1 MKKLIV
7 FVPETHVEMLKE
19 ALFDAGAGRLGDY
32 KRCSW
37 QTLGQGQFQ
46 PNAAANPYLGS
57 AGKLESVFEYR
68 VEMVCDDSCL
78 ADAVAAL
85 RKAHPYEEPAFDIIE
100 LADFERYRRD

>member
-7 FVPETHVEMLKE
+7 FVPETHVEVLKE
-19 ALFDAGAGRLGDY
+19 ALFDAGAGRVGDY
-32 KRCSW
+32 ERCSW
-37 QTLGQGQFQ
+37 QALGQGQFQ
-46 PNAAANPYLGS
+46 PNAAANPCLGS

-100 LADFERYRRD
+100 LVDFERYRRD

>member
-1 MKKLIV
+1 MKKLVV
-7 FVPETHVEMLKE
+7 FVPETHVEAIKD

-32 KRCSW
+32 ERCSW
-37 QTLGQGQFQ
+37 QALGQGQFQ

-57 AGKLESVFEYR
+57 AGELESVFEYR

-78 ADAVAAL
+78 ADAHAAL

-100 LADFERYRRD
+100 LVDFERYRRD

>member
-1 MKKLIV
+1 MKKLVV
-7 FVPETHVEMLKE
+7 FVPETHVEALKD

-32 KRCSW
+32 ERCSW
-37 QTLGQGQFQ
+37 QALGQGQFQ

-85 RKAHPYEEPAFDIIE
+85 RKAHPYEEPAYE
-100 LADFERYRRD
+100 VWPLVDF

>member
-1 MKKLIV
+1 MKKLVV
-7 FVPETHVEMLKE
+7 FVPETHVEALKD

-32 KRCSW
+32 ERCSW
-37 QTLGQGQFQ
+37 QALGQGQFQ

-100 LADFERYRRD
+100 LVDFERDRRD